1 MLSEELLSTFGDTKV
16 VKSSSHFIRTISA
29 NRGRIFSMNI
39 LAIETSC
46 DDTSVAVVEDG
57 SLVLSS
63 IVSSQ
68 LEHSQFG
75 GVVPEVAARAHVQNM
90 IPVLDEA
97 LKTAEITMDDID
109 AFAVTKGPGLIGS
122 LIVGVNTAKTLAY
135 LYNKPLVAIHH
146 TEGHIYANWL
156 HKDESEAPE
165 FPLVCLTVSG
175 GHTNLIY
182 MKGHLDYEIIGE
194 TQDDAA
200 GEAFDKVA
208 KMLGLGY
215 PGGPLISRNGRLGN
229 PEAFDFPRV
238 DLTGKPTRDE
248 NSFLVK
254 AEESLD
260 FSYSGLK
267 TAVLRVVKEL
277 MKDGKE
283 LTQGQINDIAASFE
297 AAATDMLTRNLMR
310 AVIKYKP
317 KSVLLSGGVAANLVL
332 REKIGQT
339 LSKDYPNAKYYFPEL
354 KCCTDN
360 AAMIAAASYYHA
372 QKKDFTNPETL
383 VPDSNLKLT

>member
-1 MLSEELLSTFGDTKV
+1 
-16 VKSSSHFIRTISA
+16 
-29 NRGRIFSMNI
+29 MNI

-46 DDTSVAVVEDG
+46 DDTSVAIVEDG
-57 SLVLSS
+57 TLVLSS

-75 GVVPEVAARAHVQNM
+75 GVVPEIAARAHVQNM

-97 LKTAEITMDDID
+97 LKTAEITLADID
-109 AFAVTKGPGLIGS
+109 VFAVTKGPGLIGS

-135 LYNKPLVAIHH
+135 LYDKPLIAIHH

-156 HKDESEAPE
+156 SKNESEAPE

-182 MKGHLDYEIIGE
+182 MKGHLDYKIIGE

-215 PGGPLISRNGRLGN
+215 PGGPIISRSAASGN
-229 PEAFDFPRV
+229 SAAHNFPRV
-238 DLTGKPTRDE
+238 DLTGKPTRDAD
-248 NSFLVK
+248 SFLVQ

-267 TAVLRVVKEL
+267 TAVLRAVKGL
-277 MKDGKE
+277 TSDGEE
-283 LTQGQINDIAASFE
+283 LTESQKNDIAASFE

-310 AVIKYKP
+310 AVKKFKP
-317 KSVLLSGGVAANLVL
+317 KSVLLSGGVAANTLL
-332 REKIGQT
+332 RKKIGET
-339 LSKDYPNAKYYFPEL
+339 LAADYPPAKYYFPEL

-360 AAMIAAASYYHA
+360 AAMIAAASHYHA
-372 QKKDFTNPETL
+372 IRHDFTDPSLLT
-383 VPDSNLKLT
+383 PDPNLKLI

>member
-1 MLSEELLSTFGDTKV
+1 
-16 VKSSSHFIRTISA
+16 
-29 NRGRIFSMNI
+29 MNI

-46 DDTSVAVVEDG
+46 DDTSVAIVEDG
-57 SLVLSS
+57 NFILSS

-75 GVVPEVAARAHVQNM
+75 GVVPEIAARAHTKNM

-97 LKTAEITMDDID
+97 LRTAGVTMDDID
-109 AFAVTKGPGLIGS
+109 IFAVTKGPGLIGS

-135 LYNKPLVAIHH
+135 MYDKPLVAIHH

-156 HKDESEAPE
+156 SKEESEDPK

-182 MKGHLDYEIIGE
+182 MKGHLEYKIIGE

-215 PGGPLISRNGRLGN
+215 PGGPIISRNAKLGN
-229 PEAFDFPRV
+229 PRAFDFPRV
-238 DLTGKPTRDE
+238 DLTGKPTRNDE
-248 NSFLVK
+248 SFLVK
-254 AEESLD
+254 AKESLD

-277 MKDGKE
+277 TNDNKE
-283 LTQGQINDIAASFE
+283 LTESQINDIAASFE
-297 AAATDMLTRNLMR
+297 AAATDMLVRNLMR
-310 AVIKYKP
+310 AVREYNP
-317 KSVLLSGGVAANLVL
+317 KSVLLSGGVAANIVL
-332 REKIGQT
+332 REKIGASLT
-339 LSKDYPNAKYYFPEL
+339 KDYPNAKYYFPEL

-360 AAMIAAASYYHA
+360 AAMIAAAAYYHA
-372 QKKDFTNPETL
+372 MRNDFTDATTL
-383 VPDSNLKLT
+383 IPDPNLKLI

>member
-1 MLSEELLSTFGDTKV
+1 
-16 VKSSSHFIRTISA
+16 
-29 NRGRIFSMNI
+29 MNI

-46 DDTSVAVVEDG
+46 DDTSVAIVEDG
-57 SLVLSS
+57 NLILSS

-68 LEHSQFG
+68 LEHSKFG
-75 GVVPEVAARAHVQNM
+75 GVVPEVAARAHVQSM

-97 LKTAEITMDDID
+97 LRTAEVAIADID
-109 AFAVTKGPGLIGS
+109 VFAVTKGPGLIGS

-135 LYNKPLVAIHH
+135 LYDKPLVAVHH

-156 HKDESEAPE
+156 SKDENESPQ

-182 MKGHLDYEIIGE
+182 MADHLDYQIIGE

-215 PGGPLISRNGRLGN
+215 PGGPIISKNAKLGDAT
-229 PEAFDFPRV
+229 AFSFPRV
-238 DLTGKPTRDE
+238 DLTGKPTRDLD
-248 NSFLVK
+248 SFLVQ

-267 TAVLRVVKEL
+267 TAVLRAVKAETQE
-277 MKDGKE
+277 GKNKLSE
-283 LTQGQINDIAASFE
+283 SQINDIAASFE

-310 AVIKYKP
+310 AVKKYKP
-317 KSVLLSGGVAANLVL
+317 RSVLLSGGVAANTLL
-332 REKIGQT
+332 RKKIGEALKSSHT
-339 LSKDYPNAKYYFPEL
+339 EAKYYFPEI

-360 AAMIAAASYYHA
+360 AAMIAAAAHYHV
-372 QKKDFTNPETL
+372 QKKDFTDPKTL
-383 VPDSNLKLT
+383 VPDPNLKLT

>member
-1 MLSEELLSTFGDTKV
+1 
-16 VKSSSHFIRTISA
+16 
-29 NRGRIFSMNI
+29 MNI

-46 DDTSVAVVEDG
+46 DDTSVAIVEDG

-68 LEHSQFG
+68 FEHSQFG

-97 LKTAEITMDDID
+97 LKTAEITIDDID

-135 LYNKPLVAIHH
+135 LFEKPLIAIHH

-156 HKDESEAPE
+156 HKEESEAPE

-182 MKGHLDYEIIGE
+182 MKGHLDYEIVGE

-215 PGGPLISRNGRLGN
+215 PGGPIISKNAKIGN
-229 PEAFDFPRV
+229 PTAFEFPRV
-238 DLTGKPTRDE
+238 DLTGKPTRDKD
-248 NSFLVK
+248 SFLVQ
-254 AEESLD
+254 ADESLD

-267 TAVLRVVKEL
+267 TAVLRVVKNLTES
-277 MKDGKE
+277 DKE
-283 LTQGQINDIAASFE
+283 LTENQKNDIAASFE
-297 AAATDMLTRNLMR
+297 AAATDMLVRNLLR
-310 AVIKYKP
+310 AVKKYQP
-317 KSVLLSGGVAANLVL
+317 RTVLLSGGVAANTLLRNKLGDVL
-332 REKIGQT
+332 TEN
-339 LSKDYPNAKYYFPEL
+339 YPNIKYYFPEL

-360 AAMIAAASYYHA
+360 AAMIASAAYYHA
-372 QKKDFTNPETL
+372 QKKDFTDPETL
-383 VPDSNLKLT
+383 VPDPNLKLI

>member
-1 MLSEELLSTFGDTKV
+1 
-16 VKSSSHFIRTISA
+16 
-29 NRGRIFSMNI
+29 MNI

-46 DDTSVAVVEDG
+46 DDTSVAIVEDG

-68 LEHSQFG
+68 FEHSQFG
-75 GVVPEVAARAHVQNM
+75 GVVPEIAARAHVQNM

-97 LKTAEITMDDID
+97 LKTAEVTMDDID
-109 AFAVTKGPGLIGS
+109 VFAVTKGPGLIGS
-122 LIVGVNTAKTLAY
+122 LIVGVNTAKTLAH
-135 LYNKPLVAIHH
+135 LYDKPLIAIHH

-156 HKDESEAPE
+156 SKDESEAPE

-182 MKGHLDYEIIGE
+182 MKGHLDYKIIGE

-215 PGGPLISRNGRLGN
+215 PGGPIISKNAKLGN
-229 PEAFDFPRV
+229 HEAFDFPRV

-248 NSFLVK
+248 NSFLVQAK
-254 AEESLD
+254 ESLD

-267 TAVLRVVKEL
+267 TAVLRVVKGL
-277 MKDGKE
+277 TKDDKE
-283 LTQGQINDIAASFE
+283 LTDSQINDVAASFE
-297 AAATDMLTRNLMR
+297 AAATDMLVRNLMR
-310 AVIKYKP
+310 AVQEYKP
-317 KSVLLSGGVAANLVL
+317 KSVLLSGGVAANTLL
-332 REKIGQT
+332 RKKIGDALVT
-339 LSKDYPNAKYYFPEL
+339 DYPSAKYYFPEL

-372 QKKDFTNPETL
+372 LKKDFTDPETL
-383 VPDSNLKLT
+383 VPDPNLKLT

>member
-1 MLSEELLSTFGDTKV
+1 
-16 VKSSSHFIRTISA
+16 
-29 NRGRIFSMNI
+29 MNI

-46 DDTSVAVVEDG
+46 DDTSVSIVEDG
-57 SLVLSS
+57 SLILSS

-75 GVVPEVAARAHVQNM
+75 GVVPEVAARAHVKNM
-90 IPVLDEA
+90 IPVLDDA
-97 LKTAEITMDDID
+97 LRTAEVTMEDID
-109 AFAVTKGPGLIGS
+109 VFAVTKGPGLIGS
-122 LIVGVNTAKTLAY
+122 LIVGVNTAKTLSY

-156 HKDESEAPE
+156 SKDESEVPE

-215 PGGPLISRNGRLGN
+215 PGGPIISRNAKLGN
-229 PEAFDFPRV
+229 SEAFNFPRV
-238 DLTGKPTRDE
+238 DLTGRPTRNE
-248 NSFLVK
+248 ESFLVK

-267 TAVLRVVKEL
+267 TAVLRVVKDL
-277 MKDGKE
+277 TKDNKE
-283 LTQGQINDIAASFE
+283 LTESQINDIAASFE

-310 AVIKYKP
+310 AVKRYKP

-332 REKIGQT
+332 REKIGET
-339 LSKDYPNAKYYFPEL
+339 LAKNYPNAKYYFPEL

-360 AAMIAAASYYHA
+360 AAMIAAAAYFHA
-372 QKKDFTNPETL
+372 QKKDFTDPETL
-383 VPDSNLKLT
+383 VPDPNLKLT